1 MKGLQAFCNLRKSS
15 PGTTNKRLRQV
26 KLNFLWFVI
35 VMFCFITLLLI
46 FISIWAVLY
55 ISNTLEFLKK
65 RLIFSDILKPCF
77 HLALVAGES
86 YFLLKEN
93 VLHTPT
99 EYVVHNAIF
108 CIHIKG
114 FLSSILNNN
123 TKQQNHSVGHFHYLF
138 LWKSISAYFNKEIKS
153 PYWKDHL
160 AYSTNPDEL
169 LGFSFHSNCFWNLLH
184 NS

>member
-1 MKGLQAFCNLRKSS
+1 MICDCHVLLYHFAI
-15 PGTTNKRLRQV
+15 
-26 KLNFLWFVI
+26 NFYFY
-35 VMFCFITLLLI
+35 MSCFIH
-46 FISIWAVLY
+46 FKHFRVP
-55 ISNTLEFLKK
+55 EKK
-65 RLIFSDILKPCF
+65 LIFSDILKPCF
-77 HLALVAGES
+77 HLALVGES

-93 VLHTPT
+93 VLHIPT
-99 EYVVHNAIF
+99 EYVDHNAIF

-123 TKQQNHSVGHFHYLF
+123 AEQQNHSVGYFHYLF

-160 AYSTNPDEL
+160 AYSTNPNEL